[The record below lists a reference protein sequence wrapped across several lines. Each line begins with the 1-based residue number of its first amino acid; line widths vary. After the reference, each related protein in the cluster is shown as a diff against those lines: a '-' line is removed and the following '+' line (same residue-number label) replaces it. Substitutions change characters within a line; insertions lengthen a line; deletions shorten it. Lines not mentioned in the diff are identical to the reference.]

1 MRSMKSGAEQ
11 LKDWMHRRRFL
22 QREAADH
29 FGWDETYIS
38 QLVKSRRVPGL
49 LNAIAIERET
59 GIPVEA
65 WASSELDKHAETVPT
80 DRSNTNLDKA

>member
-1 MRSMKSGAEQ
+1 MKSGAEQ

-29 FGWDETYIS
+29 LGFDETFVS
-38 QLVKSRRVPGL
+38 QLVNGRRTPGL
-49 LNAIAIERET
+49 DNAILIERET

-65 WASSELDKHAETVPT
+65 WLSHADDKSAEPVAAAP
-80 DRSNTNLDKA
+80 RKSQHDKA

>member
-1 MRSMKSGAEQ
+1 MKSGAEQ

-29 FGWDETYIS
+29 LGFDETFVS
-38 QLVKSRRVPGL
+38 QLVNGRRTPGL
-49 LNAIAIERET
+49 DNAILIERET

-65 WASSELDKHAETVPT
+65 WLSHADDKSGEAVGAAARKSPI
-80 DRSNTNLDKA
+80 DKA